1 MFYEVSSR
9 RIIIDSKGNDKS
21 VTENFIVSKAALF
34 SEAETAAYIKFA
46 MENDVVAIKR
56 SNITDLVNTELDGE
70 FIYLATIEESELDD
84 NGKVG
89 TSNIVVAIYANSIE
103 EATKNAKDYM
113 NQMINDVSLV
123 GVKKSKFIEVVEY
136 LGDV

>member
-9 RIIIDSKGNDKS
+9 RIIIDKKGNDKS
-21 VTENFIVSKAALF
+21 VTENYIVSKAALF
-34 SEAETAAYIKFA
+34 SEAETAVYIKFA

-84 NGKVG
+84 NGKVS

-103 EATKNAKDYM
+103 DATKNAKDYM
-113 NQMINDVSLV
+113 KQMINYVSLV